1 MSALIYLDNSN
12 LWIEGKKVS
21 AVQKGKALDVWE
33 ATDTKTFDNDFK
45 LDFGQALAIAN
56 HAPIKVARFYGSRPP
71 EADSVWKA
79 AELSGFELIILNRNQ
94 RNKEKGVDSTMVM
107 NITEDMLTIAERGDI
122 FIIMAG
128 DADYLPVVNNVK
140 AKGFEVHVLFWDH
153 AATELKRAA
162 DNFLSLNGY
171 LQQLQY

>member
-21 AVQKGKALDVWE
+21 AVQKGRALDVWE

-56 HAPIKVARFYGSRPP
+56 HAPIRVARFYGSRPP

-79 AELSGFELIILNRNQ
+79 AELSGFDLIILNRNQ

-107 NITEDMLTIAERGDI
+107 NITEDMLTIAEQGDV

-153 AATELKRAA
+153 ASAELKKAA

-171 LQQLQY
+171 LHQLQY